1 MIILLDNSD
10 CSALESLKWN
20 FLCVFAGYGPG
31 LKPAKY
37 GMNVFFFFKLNSLT
51 LWIMVKISS
60 YDFDE
65 GPGGAGTGGV
75 LGVLRGLLKTK
86 ILVAHFF
93 LFVCFKVSKEN

>member
-1 MIILLDNSD
+1 
-10 CSALESLKWN
+10 
-20 FLCVFAGYGPG
+20 
-31 LKPAKY
+31 
-37 GMNVFFFFKLNSLT
+37 
-51 LWIMVKISS
+51 MVKISS

-93 LFVCFKVSKEN
+93 LFVSKLARKIRYKKNHSIQEK

>member
-1 MIILLDNSD
+1 
-10 CSALESLKWN
+10 
-20 FLCVFAGYGPG
+20 
-31 LKPAKY
+31 
-37 GMNVFFFFKLNSLT
+37 
-51 LWIMVKISS
+51 MVKISS

-93 LFVCFKVSKEN
+93 LFVCFKVSKENLVQKKSFHSGKVIYNKLHTHYSCCF